1 MLYLTRLKCNVFFG
15 RTENNTK
22 GPLSRG
28 EGCTTGMTMNYS
40 FLIPSLLILI
50 LIMGYYFFRP
60 RLPIRLNRSFLA
72 ILTIDIC
79 TEVFEAI
86 SSRLNETW
94 PEHAPWLLWLFGVL
108 FFFFYFS
115 RSYMLFVF
123 TISILDARGIR
134 RSRLHV
140 FTPVVYYCCAFIAL
154 SAPLNGWLFRV
165 EDGYRMGPLYFL
177 LYGCSLAYILFSQMA
192 VIRHR
197 KELTT
202 HEIISITAIQVILL
216 VGTVV
221 RALVPNWLVMNTFSL
236 MAIIVIF
243 LSFLNPDLYMSER
256 GYVYNFPAFQAL
268 VSECVRRRRPC
279 RILGFALQNYNEHR
293 EIFGGAQMDEALA
306 TINRYLAETFPHMSS
321 FYLRNGF
328 YALVGQNLPDL
339 GELRNKLR
347 IRFSFPWKASG
358 GELRMTVS
366 FVEADT
372 EILDCPADRLVNA
385 LFLSLDELSRV
396 SEPDSSCSLTDSIDQ
411 ITRRLEIRRCLENAL
426 DNDALEVFLQPII
439 DSATGRRIAAEALV
453 RLRDDQGAIIR
464 PDLFI
469 ALAER
474 EGYITRLGEQVLAKV
489 CRFIRDYDMDA
500 LGVRW
505 INVNLSPVQFMS
517 RDIPARFAGILRE
530 YGVSTDRVH
539 LEITEQSMIDFS
551 ILREQIIGL
560 HDSGFEFALD
570 DYGSGYSN
578 LTRVRQYPF
587 TNIKIDMEVI
597 RNYFQDRDPLLP
609 ALIQAFK
616 KMKFTITAEGI
627 ETAEMAEAMKEI
639 GCDYLQGFYF
649 SRPVPMPEFAA
660 M

>member
-1 MLYLTRLKCNVFFG
+1 
-15 RTENNTK
+15 
-22 GPLSRG
+22 
-28 EGCTTGMTMNYS
+28 MNYS
-40 FLIPSLLILI
+40 FLIPSLLILV

-79 TEVFEAI
+79 TEIFEAI
-86 SSRLNETW
+86 SSRLHETCS
-94 PEHAPWLLWLFGVL
+94 EHAPWLLWLFGVL

-115 RSYMLFVF
+115 RAYMFFVF
-123 TISILDARGIR
+123 TISILDARGIS

-140 FTPVVYYCCAFIAL
+140 FTPVVYYFCALLAL
-154 SAPLNGWLFRV
+154 TSPFTGWLFRV
-165 EDGYRMGPLYFL
+165 ENGYQKGPVYFL
-177 LYGCSLAYILFSQMA
+177 FYVCCIAYILFSQLA
-192 VIRHR
+192 AIRHR

-202 HEIISITAIQVILL
+202 HEFISISAIQAILL
-216 VGTVV
+216 VGIVV
-221 RALVPNWLVMNTFSL
+221 RALVPNWLVMNTFCL

-256 GYVYNFPAFQAL
+256 GYVYNLPAFQAL

-279 RILGFALQNYNEHR
+279 RILAFALQNYNEHR
-293 EIFGGAQMDEALA
+293 EIFGGAQMDEALVA
-306 TINRYLAETFPHMSS
+306 INRYLADSFRQMSP

-339 GELRNKLR
+339 DVLRDSISLR
-347 IRFSFPWKASG
+347 FASQWKTSN
-358 GELRMTVS
+358 GELRMTVA

-385 LFLSLDELSRV
+385 LFLSLDELGRASDA
-396 SEPDSSCSLTDSIDQ
+396 DSSRSLTDSIEQ
-411 ITRRLEIRRCLENAL
+411 ITERLEIRRCLEHAL
-426 DNDALEVFLQPII
+426 DHDELEVFLQPIV
-439 DSATGRRIAAEALV
+439 DTVSGKRIAAEALV
-453 RLRDDQGAIIR
+453 RLRDGQGKIIR

-469 ALAER
+469 TLAER
-474 EGYITRLGEQVLAKV
+474 EGYIARLGEQVLSKV
-489 CRFIRDYDMDA
+489 CRFIHDHDMDA
-500 LGVRW
+500 MGVRW
-505 INVNLSPVQFMS
+505 INVNLSPLQFMS
-517 RDIPARFAGILRE
+517 RDIPDRFTAILRQ
-530 YGVSTDRVH
+530 YGVSTDRIH

-551 ILREQIIGL
+551 LMRDQIMDL
-560 HDSGFEFALD
+560 HSSGFEFALD

-578 LTRVRQYPF
+578 LTRVRRYPF
-587 TNIKIDMEVI
+587 TNIKIDMEVV
-597 RNYFQDRDPLLP
+597 RNYYRDRDPLLP

-627 ETAEMAEAMKEI
+627 ETADMAEAVKEI
-639 GCDYLQGFYF
+639 GCDYLQGYYF

>member
-1 MLYLTRLKCNVFFG
+1 
-15 RTENNTK
+15 
-22 GPLSRG
+22 
-28 EGCTTGMTMNYS
+28 MTMNYS
-40 FLIPSLLILI
+40 FLIPSLLILV

-79 TEVFEAI
+79 TEIFEAI
-86 SSRLNETW
+86 SSRLHETCS
-94 PEHAPWLLWLFGVL
+94 EHAPLFLWLFGVL

-115 RSYMLFVF
+115 RAYMFFVF
-123 TISILDARGIR
+123 TISILDARGIS

-140 FTPVVYYCCAFIAL
+140 FTPVVYYFCALLAL
-154 SAPLNGWLFRV
+154 TSPFTGWLFRV
-165 EDGYRMGPLYFL
+165 ENGYQKGPVYFL
-177 LYGCSLAYILFSQMA
+177 FYVCCVAYILFSQLA
-192 VIRHR
+192 AIRHR

-202 HEIISITAIQVILL
+202 HEFISISAIQAILL
-216 VGTVV
+216 VGIVV
-221 RALVPNWLVMNTFSL
+221 RALVPNWLVMNTFCL

-256 GYVYNFPAFQAL
+256 GYVYNLPAFQAL

-279 RILGFALQNYNEHR
+279 RILAFALQNYNEHR
-293 EIFGGAQMDEALA
+293 EIFGGAQMDEALVA
-306 TINRYLAETFPHMSS
+306 INRYLADSFRQMSP

-339 GELRNKLR
+339 DVLRDSISLR
-347 IRFSFPWKASG
+347 FASQWKTSN
-358 GELRMTVS
+358 GELRMTVA

-385 LFLSLDELSRV
+385 LFLSLDELGRASDA
-396 SEPDSSCSLTDSIDQ
+396 DSSRSLTDSIEQ
-411 ITRRLEIRRCLENAL
+411 ITERLEIRRCLEHAL
-426 DNDALEVFLQPII
+426 EHDELEVFLQPIV
-439 DSATGRRIAAEALV
+439 DTVSGKRIAAEALV
-453 RLRDDQGAIIR
+453 RLRDGQGKIIR

-469 ALAER
+469 TLAER
-474 EGYITRLGEQVLAKV
+474 EGYIARLGEQVLSKV
-489 CRFIRDYDMDA
+489 CRFIHDHDMDA
-500 LGVRW
+500 MGVRW
-505 INVNLSPVQFMS
+505 INVNLSPLQFMS
-517 RDIPARFAGILRE
+517 RDIPDRFTAILRQ
-530 YGVSTDRVH
+530 YGVSTDRIH

-551 ILREQIIGL
+551 LMRDQIMDL
-560 HDSGFEFALD
+560 HSSGFEFALD

-578 LTRVRQYPF
+578 LTRVRRYPF
-587 TNIKIDMEVI
+587 TNIKIDMEVV
-597 RNYFQDRDPLLP
+597 RNYYRDRDPLLP

-627 ETAEMAEAMKEI
+627 ETEDMAEAVKEI
-639 GCDYLQGFYF
+639 GCDYLQGYYF

>member
-1 MLYLTRLKCNVFFG
+1 
-15 RTENNTK
+15 
-22 GPLSRG
+22 
-28 EGCTTGMTMNYS
+28 MNYS

-79 TEVFEAI
+79 TEIFEAI
-86 SSRLNETW
+86 SSRLNETCS
-94 PEHAPWLLWLFGVL
+94 EHAPWLLWLFGVL

-115 RSYMLFVF
+115 RAYMFFVF
-123 TISILDARGIR
+123 TISILDARGIS

-140 FTPVVYYCCAFIAL
+140 FTPVVYYFCALLAL
-154 SAPLNGWLFRV
+154 TSPFTGWLFRV
-165 EDGYRMGPLYFL
+165 ENGYQKGPVYFL
-177 LYGCSLAYILFSQMA
+177 FYVCCVAYILFSQLA
-192 VIRHR
+192 AIRHR

-202 HEIISITAIQVILL
+202 HEFISISAIQVILL
-216 VGTVV
+216 IGIVV
-221 RALVPNWLVMNTFSL
+221 RALVPNWLVMNTFCL

-256 GYVYNFPAFQAL
+256 GYVYNLPAFQAL

-279 RILGFALQNYNEHR
+279 RILAFALQNYNEHR
-293 EIFGGAQMDEALA
+293 EIFGGAQMDEALVA
-306 TINRYLAETFPHMSS
+306 INRYLADSFRQMSP

-339 GELRNKLR
+339 DVLRDS
-347 IRFSFPWKASG
+347 ISQRFASPWKTSN
-358 GELRMTVS
+358 GELRMTVA

-385 LFLSLDELSRV
+385 LFLSLDELGRASDA
-396 SEPDSSCSLTDSIDQ
+396 DSSRSLTDSIEQ
-411 ITRRLEIRRCLENAL
+411 ITERLEIRRCLEHAL
-426 DNDALEVFLQPII
+426 DHDELEVFLQPIV
-439 DSATGRRIAAEALV
+439 DTVSGKRIAAEALV
-453 RLRDDQGAIIR
+453 RLRDGQGKIIR

-469 ALAER
+469 TLAER
-474 EGYITRLGEQVLAKV
+474 EGYIARLGEQVLSKV
-489 CRFIRDYDMDA
+489 CRFIHDHDMDA
-500 LGVRW
+500 MGVRW
-505 INVNLSPVQFMS
+505 INVNLSPLQFMS
-517 RDIPARFAGILRE
+517 RDIPARFTAILRQ
-530 YGVSTDRVH
+530 YGVSTDRIH

-551 ILREQIIGL
+551 LMRDQIMDL
-560 HDSGFEFALD
+560 HSSGFEFALD

-578 LTRVRQYPF
+578 LTRVRRYPF
-587 TNIKIDMEVI
+587 TNIKIDMEVV
-597 RNYFQDRDPLLP
+597 RNYYRDRDPLLP

-627 ETAEMAEAMKEI
+627 ETADMAEAIKEI
-639 GCDYLQGFYF
+639 GCDYLQGYYF

>member
-1 MLYLTRLKCNVFFG
+1 
-15 RTENNTK
+15 
-22 GPLSRG
+22 
-28 EGCTTGMTMNYS
+28 MTMNYS

-79 TEVFEAI
+79 TEIFEAI
-86 SSRLNETW
+86 SSRLNETCS
-94 PEHAPWLLWLFGVL
+94 EHAPWLLWLFGVL

-115 RSYMLFVF
+115 RAYMFFVF
-123 TISILDARGIR
+123 TISILDARGIS

-140 FTPVVYYCCAFIAL
+140 FTPVVYYFCALLAL
-154 SAPLNGWLFRV
+154 TSPFTGWLFRV
-165 EDGYRMGPLYFL
+165 ENGYQKGPVYFL
-177 LYGCSLAYILFSQMA
+177 FYVCCVAYILFSQLA
-192 VIRHR
+192 AIRHR

-202 HEIISITAIQVILL
+202 HEFISISAIQVILL
-216 VGTVV
+216 IGIVV
-221 RALVPNWLVMNTFSL
+221 RALVPNWLVMNTFCL

-256 GYVYNFPAFQAL
+256 GYVYNLPAFQAL

-279 RILGFALQNYNEHR
+279 RILAFALQNYNEHR
-293 EIFGGAQMDEALA
+293 EIFGGAQMDEALVA
-306 TINRYLAETFPHMSS
+306 INRYLADSFRQMSP

-339 GELRNKLR
+339 DALRDS
-347 IRFSFPWKASG
+347 ISQRFASPWKTSN
-358 GELRMTVS
+358 GELRMTVA

-385 LFLSLDELSRV
+385 LFLSLDELGRASDA
-396 SEPDSSCSLTDSIDQ
+396 DSSRSLTDSIEQ
-411 ITRRLEIRRCLENAL
+411 ITERLEIRRCLEHAL
-426 DNDALEVFLQPII
+426 DHDELEVFLQPIV
-439 DSATGRRIAAEALV
+439 DTVSGKRIAAEALV
-453 RLRDDQGAIIR
+453 RLRDGQGKIIR

-469 ALAER
+469 TLAER
-474 EGYITRLGEQVLAKV
+474 EGYIARLGEQVLSKV
-489 CRFIRDYDMDA
+489 CRFIHDHDMDA
-500 LGVRW
+500 MGVRW
-505 INVNLSPVQFMS
+505 INVNLSPLQFMS
-517 RDIPARFAGILRE
+517 RDIPARFTAILRQ
-530 YGVSTDRVH
+530 YGVSTDRIH

-551 ILREQIIGL
+551 LMRDQIMDL
-560 HDSGFEFALD
+560 HSSGFEFALD

-578 LTRVRQYPF
+578 LTRVRRYPF
-587 TNIKIDMEVI
+587 TNIKIDMEVV
-597 RNYFQDRDPLLP
+597 RNYYRDRDPLLP

-627 ETAEMAEAMKEI
+627 ETADMAEAIKEI
-639 GCDYLQGFYF
+639 GCDYLQGYYF

>member
-1 MLYLTRLKCNVFFG
+1 
-15 RTENNTK
+15 
-22 GPLSRG
+22 
-28 EGCTTGMTMNYS
+28 MTINYS

-79 TEVFEAI
+79 TEIFEAV

-94 PEHAPWLLWLFGVL
+94 TEHASWLLWLFGVL

-115 RSYMLFVF
+115 RAYMFFVF
-123 TISILDARGIR
+123 TISILDARGIG
-134 RSRLHV
+134 RSKLHV
-140 FTPVVYYCCAFIAL
+140 FAPVIYYLCALIAL
-154 SAPLNGWLFRV
+154 SSPFTGWLFRV
-165 EDGYRMGPLYFL
+165 ESGYQTGPLYFL
-177 LYGCSLAYILFSQMA
+177 LYGCCVAYILFSELA

-202 HEIISITAIQVILL
+202 HEIISITAMQIILL
-216 VGTVV
+216 VGIVV

-256 GYVYNFPAFQAL
+256 GYVYNLPAFQAL
-268 VSECVRRRRPC
+268 VSECVRRRHPC
-279 RILGFALQNYNEHR
+279 RILAFALQKYNEHR
-293 EIFGGAQMDEALA
+293 EIFGGAQMDEALVA
-306 TINRYLAETFPHMSS
+306 INRYLADSFPQMSP

-339 GELRNKLR
+339 DALRDSISR
-347 IRFSFPWKASG
+347 RFSLPWSTSS
-358 GELRMTVS
+358 GELRMTVA

-372 EILDCPADRLVNA
+372 EILNCPADRLVNG
-385 LFLSLDELSRV
+385 LFLSLDELGRDSDA
-396 SEPDSSCSLTDSIDQ
+396 DSSRSLTDSIEQ
-411 ITRRLEIRRCLENAL
+411 ITKRLEIRRCLEYAL
-426 DNDALEVFLQPII
+426 NHDELEVFLQPIM
-439 DSATGRRIAAEALV
+439 DTATGKRIAAEALV
-453 RLRDDQGAIIR
+453 RLRDEQGKIIR

-469 ALAER
+469 TLAER
-474 EGYITRLGEQVLAKV
+474 EGYIARLGEQVLVKV
-489 CRFIRDYDMDA
+489 CRFIRDNDMDA
-500 LGVRW
+500 LGVQW
-505 INVNLSPVQFMS
+505 INVNLSPLQFMS
-517 RDIPARFAGILRE
+517 QDIPARFAEILRDH
-530 YGVSTDRVH
+530 GVSTNQIH

-551 ILREQIIGL
+551 LMREQIMGL

-597 RNYFQDRDPLLP
+597 RNYYRDRDPLLP

-616 KMKFTITAEGI
+616 MMKFSITAEGI
-627 ETAEMAEAMKEI
+627 ESADMAEAMKEI

>member
-1 MLYLTRLKCNVFFG
+1 
-15 RTENNTK
+15 
-22 GPLSRG
+22 
-28 EGCTTGMTMNYS
+28 MTMNYS
-40 FLIPSLLILI
+40 FLIPSLLILV

-79 TEVFEAI
+79 TEIFEAI
-86 SSRLNETW
+86 SSRLHETCS
-94 PEHAPWLLWLFGVL
+94 EHAPWLLWLFGVL

-115 RSYMLFVF
+115 RAYMFFVF
-123 TISILDARGIR
+123 TISILDARGIS

-140 FTPVVYYCCAFIAL
+140 FTPVVYYFCALLAL
-154 SAPLNGWLFRV
+154 TSPFTGWLFRV
-165 EDGYRMGPLYFL
+165 ENGYQKGPVYFL
-177 LYGCSLAYILFSQMA
+177 FYVCCVAYILFSQLA
-192 VIRHR
+192 AIRHR

-202 HEIISITAIQVILL
+202 HEFISISAIQAILL
-216 VGTVV
+216 VGIVV
-221 RALVPNWLVMNTFSL
+221 RALVPNWLVMNTFCL

-256 GYVYNFPAFQAL
+256 GYVYNLPAFQAL

-279 RILGFALQNYNEHR
+279 RILAFALQNYNEHR
-293 EIFGGAQMDEALA
+293 EIFGGAQMDEALVA
-306 TINRYLAETFPHMSS
+306 INRYLADSFRQMSP

-339 GELRNKLR
+339 DVLRDSISLR
-347 IRFSFPWKASG
+347 FASQWKTSN
-358 GELRMTVS
+358 GELRMTVA

-385 LFLSLDELSRV
+385 LFLSLDELGRASDA
-396 SEPDSSCSLTDSIDQ
+396 DSSRSLTDSIEQ
-411 ITRRLEIRRCLENAL
+411 ITERLEIRRCLERAL
-426 DNDALEVFLQPII
+426 EHDELEVFLQPIV
-439 DSATGRRIAAEALV
+439 DTVSGKRIAAEALV
-453 RLRDDQGAIIR
+453 RLRDGQGKIIR

-469 ALAER
+469 TLAER
-474 EGYITRLGEQVLAKV
+474 EGYIARLGEQVLSKV
-489 CRFIRDYDMDA
+489 CRFIHDHDMDA
-500 LGVRW
+500 MGVRW
-505 INVNLSPVQFMS
+505 INVNLSPLQFMS
-517 RDIPARFAGILRE
+517 RDIPDRFTAILRQ
-530 YGVSTDRVH
+530 YGVSTDRIH

-551 ILREQIIGL
+551 LMRDQIMDL
-560 HDSGFEFALD
+560 HSSGFEFALD

-578 LTRVRQYPF
+578 LTRVRRYPF
-587 TNIKIDMEVI
+587 TNIKIDMEVV
-597 RNYFQDRDPLLP
+597 RNYYRDRDPLLP

-627 ETAEMAEAMKEI
+627 ETEDMAEAVKEI
-639 GCDYLQGFYF
+639 GCDYLQGYYF

>member
-1 MLYLTRLKCNVFFG
+1 
-15 RTENNTK
+15 
-22 GPLSRG
+22 
-28 EGCTTGMTMNYS
+28 MTMNYS
-40 FLIPSLLILI
+40 FLIPSLLILV

-79 TEVFEAI
+79 TEIFEAI
-86 SSRLNETW
+86 SSRLHETCS
-94 PEHAPWLLWLFGVL
+94 EHAPWLLWLFGVL

-115 RSYMLFVF
+115 RAYMFFVF
-123 TISILDARGIR
+123 TISILDARGIS

-140 FTPVVYYCCAFIAL
+140 FTPVVYYFCALLAL
-154 SAPLNGWLFRV
+154 TSPFTGWLFRV
-165 EDGYRMGPLYFL
+165 ENGYQKGPVYFL
-177 LYGCSLAYILFSQMA
+177 FYVCCIAYILFSQLA
-192 VIRHR
+192 AIRHR

-202 HEIISITAIQVILL
+202 HEFISISAIQAILL
-216 VGTVV
+216 VGIVV
-221 RALVPNWLVMNTFSL
+221 RALVPNWLVMNTFCL

-256 GYVYNFPAFQAL
+256 GYVYNLPAFQAL

-279 RILGFALQNYNEHR
+279 RILAFALQNYNEHR
-293 EIFGGAQMDEALA
+293 EIFGGAQMDEALVA
-306 TINRYLAETFPHMSS
+306 INRYLADSFRQMSP

-339 GELRNKLR
+339 DVLRDSISLR
-347 IRFSFPWKASG
+347 FASQWKTSN
-358 GELRMTVS
+358 GELRMTVA

-385 LFLSLDELSRV
+385 LFLSLDELGRASDA
-396 SEPDSSCSLTDSIDQ
+396 DSSRSLTDSIEQ
-411 ITRRLEIRRCLENAL
+411 ITERLEIRRCLEHAL
-426 DNDALEVFLQPII
+426 DHDELEVFLQPIV
-439 DSATGRRIAAEALV
+439 DTVSGKRIAAEALV
-453 RLRDDQGAIIR
+453 RLRDGQGKIIR

-469 ALAER
+469 TLAER
-474 EGYITRLGEQVLAKV
+474 EGYIARLGEQVLSKV
-489 CRFIRDYDMDA
+489 CRFIHDHDMDA
-500 LGVRW
+500 MGVRW
-505 INVNLSPVQFMS
+505 INVNLSPLQFMS
-517 RDIPARFAGILRE
+517 RDIPDRFTAILRQ
-530 YGVSTDRVH
+530 YGVSTDRIH

-551 ILREQIIGL
+551 LMRDQIMDL
-560 HDSGFEFALD
+560 HSSGFEFALD

-578 LTRVRQYPF
+578 LTRVRRYPF
-587 TNIKIDMEVI
+587 TNIKIDMEVV
-597 RNYFQDRDPLLP
+597 RNYYRDRDPLLP

-627 ETAEMAEAMKEI
+627 ETADMAEAVKEI
-639 GCDYLQGFYF
+639 GCDYLQGYYF

>member
-1 MLYLTRLKCNVFFG
+1 
-15 RTENNTK
+15 
-22 GPLSRG
+22 
-28 EGCTTGMTMNYS
+28 MNYS

-79 TEVFEAI
+79 TEIFEAI
-86 SSRLNETW
+86 SSRLNETCS
-94 PEHAPWLLWLFGVL
+94 EHAPWLLWLFGVL

-115 RSYMLFVF
+115 RAYMFFVF
-123 TISILDARGIR
+123 TISILDARGIS

-140 FTPVVYYCCAFIAL
+140 FTPVVYYFCALLAL
-154 SAPLNGWLFRV
+154 TSPFTGWLFRV
-165 EDGYRMGPLYFL
+165 ENGYQKGPVYFL
-177 LYGCSLAYILFSQMA
+177 FYVCCVAYILFSQLA
-192 VIRHR
+192 AIRHR

-202 HEIISITAIQVILL
+202 HEFISISAIQVILL
-216 VGTVV
+216 IGIVV
-221 RALVPNWLVMNTFSL
+221 RALVPNWLVMNTFCL

-256 GYVYNFPAFQAL
+256 GYVYNLPAFQAL

-279 RILGFALQNYNEHR
+279 RILAFALQNYNEHR
-293 EIFGGAQMDEALA
+293 EIFGGAQMDEALVA
-306 TINRYLAETFPHMSS
+306 INRYLADSFRQMSP

-339 GELRNKLR
+339 DVLRDSISLR
-347 IRFSFPWKASG
+347 FASQWKTSN
-358 GELRMTVS
+358 GELRMTVA

-385 LFLSLDELSRV
+385 LFLSLDELGRASDA
-396 SEPDSSCSLTDSIDQ
+396 DSSRSLTDSIEQ
-411 ITRRLEIRRCLENAL
+411 ITERLEIRRCLEHAL
-426 DNDALEVFLQPII
+426 DHDELEVFLQPIV
-439 DSATGRRIAAEALV
+439 DTVSGKRIAAEALV
-453 RLRDDQGAIIR
+453 RLRDGQGKIIR

-469 ALAER
+469 TLAER
-474 EGYITRLGEQVLAKV
+474 EGYIARLGEQVLSKV
-489 CRFIRDYDMDA
+489 CRFIHDHDMDA
-500 LGVRW
+500 MGVRW
-505 INVNLSPVQFMS
+505 INVNLSPLQFMS
-517 RDIPARFAGILRE
+517 RDIPARFTAILRQ
-530 YGVSTDRVH
+530 YGVSTDRIH

-551 ILREQIIGL
+551 LMRDQIMDL
-560 HDSGFEFALD
+560 HSSGFEFALD

-578 LTRVRQYPF
+578 LTRVRRYPF
-587 TNIKIDMEVI
+587 TNIKIDMEVV
-597 RNYFQDRDPLLP
+597 RNYYRDRDPLLP

-627 ETAEMAEAMKEI
+627 ETADMAEAIKEI
-639 GCDYLQGFYF
+639 GCDYLQGYYF

>member
-1 MLYLTRLKCNVFFG
+1 
-15 RTENNTK
+15 
-22 GPLSRG
+22 
-28 EGCTTGMTMNYS
+28 MNYS

-79 TEVFEAI
+79 TEIFEAI
-86 SSRLNETW
+86 SSRLHETCS
-94 PEHAPWLLWLFGVL
+94 EHAPWLLWLFGVL

-115 RSYMLFVF
+115 RAYMFFVF
-123 TISILDARGIR
+123 TISILDARGIS

-140 FTPVVYYCCAFIAL
+140 FTPVVYYFCALLAL
-154 SAPLNGWLFRV
+154 TSPFTGWLFRV
-165 EDGYRMGPLYFL
+165 ENGYQKGPVYFL
-177 LYGCSLAYILFSQMA
+177 FYVCCVAYILFSQLA
-192 VIRHR
+192 AIRHR

-202 HEIISITAIQVILL
+202 HEFISISAIQVILL
-216 VGTVV
+216 IGIVV
-221 RALVPNWLVMNTFSL
+221 RALVPNWLVMNTFCL

-256 GYVYNFPAFQAL
+256 GYVYNLPAFQAL

-279 RILGFALQNYNEHR
+279 RILAFALQNYNEHR
-293 EIFGGAQMDEALA
+293 EIFGGAQMDEALVA
-306 TINRYLAETFPHMSS
+306 INRYLADSFRQMSP

-339 GELRNKLR
+339 DVLRDS
-347 IRFSFPWKASG
+347 ISQRFASPWKTSN
-358 GELRMTVS
+358 GELRMTVA

-385 LFLSLDELSRV
+385 LFLSLDELGRASDA
-396 SEPDSSCSLTDSIDQ
+396 DSSRSLTDSIEQ
-411 ITRRLEIRRCLENAL
+411 ITERLEIRRCLEHAL
-426 DNDALEVFLQPII
+426 DHDELEVFLQPIV
-439 DSATGRRIAAEALV
+439 DTVSGKRIAAEALV
-453 RLRDDQGAIIR
+453 RLRDGQGKIIR

-469 ALAER
+469 TLAER
-474 EGYITRLGEQVLAKV
+474 EGYIARLGEQVLSKV
-489 CRFIRDYDMDA
+489 CRFIHDHDMDA
-500 LGVRW
+500 MGVRW
-505 INVNLSPVQFMS
+505 INVNLSPLQFMS
-517 RDIPARFAGILRE
+517 RDIPARFTAILRQ
-530 YGVSTDRVH
+530 YGVSTDRIH

-551 ILREQIIGL
+551 LMRDQIMDL
-560 HDSGFEFALD
+560 HSSGFEFALD

-578 LTRVRQYPF
+578 LTRVRRYPF
-587 TNIKIDMEVI
+587 TNIKIDMEVV
-597 RNYFQDRDPLLP
+597 RNYYRDRDPLLP

-627 ETAEMAEAMKEI
+627 ETADMAEAIKEI
-639 GCDYLQGFYF
+639 GCDYLQGYYF

>member
-1 MLYLTRLKCNVFFG
+1 
-15 RTENNTK
+15 
-22 GPLSRG
+22 
-28 EGCTTGMTMNYS
+28 MNYS

-79 TEVFEAI
+79 TEIFEAI
-86 SSRLNETW
+86 SSRLNETCS
-94 PEHAPWLLWLFGVL
+94 EHAPWLLWLFGVL

-115 RSYMLFVF
+115 RAYMFFVF
-123 TISILDARGIR
+123 TISILDARGIS

-140 FTPVVYYCCAFIAL
+140 FTPVVYYFCALLAL
-154 SAPLNGWLFRV
+154 TSPFTGWLFRV
-165 EDGYRMGPLYFL
+165 ENGYQKGPVYFL
-177 LYGCSLAYILFSQMA
+177 FYVCCVAYILFSQLA
-192 VIRHR
+192 AIRHR

-202 HEIISITAIQVILL
+202 HEFISISAIQVILL
-216 VGTVV
+216 IGIVV
-221 RALVPNWLVMNTFSL
+221 RALVPNWLVMNTFCL

-256 GYVYNFPAFQAL
+256 GYVYNLPAFQAL

-279 RILGFALQNYNEHR
+279 RILAFALQNYNEHR
-293 EIFGGAQMDEALA
+293 EIFGGAQMDEALVA
-306 TINRYLAETFPHMSS
+306 INRYLADSFRQMSP

-339 GELRNKLR
+339 DALRDS
-347 IRFSFPWKASG
+347 ISQRFASPWKTSN
-358 GELRMTVS
+358 GELRMTVA

-385 LFLSLDELSRV
+385 LFLSLDELGRASDA
-396 SEPDSSCSLTDSIDQ
+396 DSSRSLTDSIEQ
-411 ITRRLEIRRCLENAL
+411 ITERLEIRRCLEHAL
-426 DNDALEVFLQPII
+426 DHDELEVFLQPIV
-439 DSATGRRIAAEALV
+439 DTVSGKRIAAEALV
-453 RLRDDQGAIIR
+453 RLRDGQGKIIR

-469 ALAER
+469 TLAER
-474 EGYITRLGEQVLAKV
+474 EGYIARLGEQVLSKV
-489 CRFIRDYDMDA
+489 CRFIHDHDMDA
-500 LGVRW
+500 MGVRW
-505 INVNLSPVQFMS
+505 INVNLSPLQFMS
-517 RDIPARFAGILRE
+517 RDIPARFTAILRQ
-530 YGVSTDRVH
+530 YGVSTDRIH

-551 ILREQIIGL
+551 LMRDQIMDL
-560 HDSGFEFALD
+560 HSSGFEFALD

-578 LTRVRQYPF
+578 LTRVRRYPF
-587 TNIKIDMEVI
+587 TNIKIDMEVV
-597 RNYFQDRDPLLP
+597 RNYYRDRDPLLP

-627 ETAEMAEAMKEI
+627 ETADMAEAIKEI
-639 GCDYLQGFYF
+639 GCDYLQGYYF